1 MPGIIVVG
9 AQWGDEGKGKVVDVF
24 SASADLVVRYQGGAN
39 AGHTLVVNN
48 VKTVLHLIPS
58 GVLHPKCSCMIAPG
72 VVLDVEEVMKEIND
86 LKKAGV
92 LTNPEQLR
100 ISDQCTVLLSYHRKL
115 DAAREKAAGNEK
127 IGTTG
132 KGIGPAYEDRA
143 ARKAVLF
150 ADLFDRERLKQKLEA
165 SLKEKNF
172 MLTEYYKEEAVAVEP
187 LYKRLLELAEEL
199 APYRSKD
206 TSLVIHKALKAGK
219 KVLFE
224 GAQGTMLELLEL
236 AEELAPYR
244 SKDTSLVIHK
254 ALKAGKKVL
263 FEGAQGT
270 MLDLLHGTYPFVTSS
285 STISGSACIGT
296 GIGPGMMQKIVGI
309 TKAYTTRVGSGPFP
323 TEMNEQLS
331 ERLRAEGGEYGA
343 TTGRPRRC
351 GWLDLVALKYAIRVN
366 GLTSLALM
374 KVDVLSGHE
383 KIEVCTAY
391 KLDGQEIKEL
401 PVNSH
406 DLERVEPVYRSLTGW
421 TEDLRNVRSIQDL
434 PQAARDFVQ
443 FIATEVA
450 TPIDVVSVGPGR
462 EQTLWIKPL
471 FA

>member
-39 AGHTLVVNN
+39 AGHTLVVNG

-72 VVLDVEEVMKEIND
+72 VVLDVEEVIKEIRD
-86 LKKAGV
+86 LKTAGV
-92 LTNPEQLR
+92 LTNADQLR

-143 ARKAVLF
+143 ARKAILF
-150 ADLFDRERLKQKLEA
+150 GDLFDRERLKQKLET

-172 MLTEYYKEEAVAVEP
+172 MLTEYYKEEAVDAAP
-187 LYKRLLELAEEL
+187 LYERLLELAVEL
-199 APYRSKD
+199 
-206 TSLVIHKALKAGK
+206 
-219 KVLFE
+219 E
-224 GAQGTMLELLEL
+224 
-236 AEELAPYR
+236 PYR

-323 TEMNEQLS
+323 TEMDDELS
-331 ERLRAEGGEYGA
+331 ERLRREGGEFGA

-374 KVDVLSGHE
+374 KLDVLTGHE

-391 KLDGQEIKEL
+391 KLDGVEIKDL
-401 PVNSH
+401 PVGSH

-421 TEDLRNVRSIQDL
+421 SEDLRNVRSIQDL
-434 PQAARDFVQ
+434 PQAARDFIQ
-443 FIATEVA
+443 FIATEIA

>member
-24 SASADLVVRYQGGAN
+24 SAHADLVVRYQGGAN
-39 AGHTLVVNN
+39 AGHTLVVNG

-72 VVLDVEEVMKEIND
+72 VVLDVEEVVKEIRD
-86 LKKAGV
+86 LKAAGV
-92 LTNPEQLR
+92 LTNPDQLR
-100 ISDQCTVLLSYHRKL
+100 ISDQCTVLLSYHRQL

-143 ARKAVLF
+143 SRKAILF
-150 ADLFDRERLKQKLEA
+150 GDLFDRDRLRAKLEA
-165 SLKEKNF
+165 SLLEKNF
-172 MLTEYYKEEAVAVEP
+172 
-187 LYKRLLELAEEL
+187 LLEKYYAQEPVEVGPLFNRLVEL
-199 APYRSKD
+199 AAELEPFRSKD
-206 TSLVIHKALKAGK
+206 TSLVVH
-219 KVLFE
+219 
-224 GAQGTMLELLEL
+224 
-236 AEELAPYR
+236 R
-244 SKDTSLVIHK
+244 

-296 GIGPGMMQKIVGI
+296 GIGPSVMQKIVGI

-323 TEMNEQLS
+323 TEMNEALS
-331 ERLRAEGGEYGA
+331 ERLRQEGGEYGA

-374 KVDVLSGHE
+374 KLDVLSGHE

-391 KLDGQEIKEL
+391 RLDGVEIKEL
-401 PVNSH
+401 PVSSN
-406 DLERVEPVYRSLTGW
+406 DLARVEPVYRALNGW
-421 TEDLRNVRSIQDL
+421 TEDITNVRAIQDL
-434 PQAARDFVQ
+434 PQSARDFIQ

-471 FA
+471 FS

>member
-1 MPGIIVVG
+1 MAGIVVVG

-24 SASADLVVRYQGGAN
+24 SAHADLVVRYQGGAN
-39 AGHTLVVNN
+39 AGHTLVVNG

-58 GVLHPKCSCMIAPG
+58 GVLHPKCNCMIAPG
-72 VVLDVEEVMKEIND
+72 VVLDIEEVVKEISD
-86 LKKAGV
+86 LKAAGV
-92 LTNPEQLR
+92 LTNPEQLK

-115 DAAREKAAGNEK
+115 DAAREQAAGNEK

-143 ARKAVLF
+143 SRKAILF
-150 ADLFDRERLKQKLEA
+150 GDLFDRERLKAKLEA

-172 MLTEYYKEEAVAVEP
+172 LLEKYYGQEPVDVEP
-187 LYKRLLELAEEL
+187 LYVRLIELASEL
-199 APYRSKD
+199 EPYRSKD
-206 TSLVIHKALKAGK
+206 TSLVVHRALKG
-219 KVLFE
+219 
-224 GAQGTMLELLEL
+224 
-236 AEELAPYR
+236 
-244 SKDTSLVIHK
+244 
-254 ALKAGKKVL
+254 GKKVL

-285 STISGSACIGT
+285 STITGSACVGT
-296 GIGPGMMQKIVGI
+296 GIGPSLMQKIVGI

-323 TEMNEQLS
+323 TEMNEALS
-331 ERLRAEGGEYGA
+331 ERLRQEGGEFGA

-374 KVDVLSGHE
+374 KLDVLSGHE

-391 KLDGQEIKEL
+391 RLDGVEIKEL
-401 PVNSH
+401 PVSSN
-406 DLERVEPVYRSLTGW
+406 DLSRVEPVYRSLNGW
-421 TEDLRNVRSIQDL
+421 MEDIRNVRAIQDL
-434 PQAARDFVQ
+434 PQAARDFIQ

-471 FA
+471 FS

>member
-39 AGHTLVVNN
+39 AGHTLVVNG

-72 VVLDVEEVMKEIND
+72 VVLDVEEVIKEIRD
-86 LKKAGV
+86 LKEAGV
-92 LTNPEQLR
+92 LTSPDQLR
-100 ISDQCTVLLSYHRKL
+100 ISDQCTMLLSYHRKL
-115 DAAREKAAGNEK
+115 DAAREKALGNEK

-143 ARKAVLF
+143 SRKAILF
-150 ADLFDRERLKQKLEA
+150 GDLFDRERLKMKLEV

-172 MLTEYYKEEAVAVEP
+172 MLTQYFKEDAVEVGP
-187 LYKRLLELAEEL
+187 LYERLIELSGELE
-199 APYRSKD
+199 
-206 TSLVIHKALKAGK
+206 
-219 KVLFE
+219 
-224 GAQGTMLELLEL
+224 
-236 AEELAPYR
+236 PYR

-323 TEMNEQLS
+323 TEMDTELS
-331 ERLRAEGGEYGA
+331 ERLRREGGEFGA

-374 KVDVLSGHE
+374 KLDVLTGHE

-391 KLDGQEIKEL
+391 RLDGVEIKEL
-401 PVNSH
+401 PVGSH
-406 DLERVEPVYRSLTGW
+406 DLERVEPIYRSLTGW
-421 TEDLRNVRSIQDL
+421 NEDLRNVRSIQDL
-434 PQAARDFVQ
+434 PQAARDFIQ
-443 FIATEVA
+443 FIATEIA

>member
-1 MPGIIVVG
+1 MLLIMEPTIFHHFTEGRKIMAGIVVVG
-9 AQWGDEGKGKVVDVF
+9 AQWGDEGKGKVIDVF
-24 SASADLVVRYQGGAN
+24 STHADLVVRYQGGAN

-48 VKTVLHLIPS
+48 IKTVLHLIPS
-58 GVLHPKCSCMIAPG
+58 GVLHPKCICMIAPG
-72 VVLDVEEVMKEIND
+72 VVLDIEGVAKEIQE
-86 LKKAGV
+86 LKASGI
-92 LTNPEQLR
+92 LNSPDQLR
-100 ISDQCTVLLSYHRKL
+100 ISDQCTALLSYHKSI
-115 DAAREKAAGNEK
+115 DAAREVAAGNEK

-143 ARKAVLF
+143 SRKAILF
-150 ADLFDRERLKQKLEA
+150 SDLFDRERLKQKLGAALE
-165 SLKEKNF
+165 EKNF
-172 MLTEYYKEEAVAVEP
+172 LLEHKYKAETISLEP
-187 LYKRLLELAEEL
+187 LYQRLLELAE
-199 APYRSKD
+199 
-206 TSLVIHKALKAGK
+206 I
-219 KVLFE
+219 
-224 GAQGTMLELLEL
+224 
-236 AEELAPYR
+236 LAPYR

-270 MLDLLHGTYPFVTSS
+270 MLDILHGTYPFVTSS
-285 STISGSACIGT
+285 ATIAGSACT
-296 GIGPGMMQKIVGI
+296 GSGVGPNMMQKIVGI

-323 TEMNEQLS
+323 TELKGELG
-331 ERLRAEGGEYGA
+331 ERLRAEGREFGA

-366 GLTSLALM
+366 GITSLALM
-374 KVDVLSGHE
+374 KLDVLSGHE

-401 PVNSH
+401 PVNS
-406 DLERVEPVYRSLTGW
+406 DELSRVEPVYRSLNGW
-421 TEDLRNVRSIQDL
+421 PQEAGAVSQIRAVQDL
-434 PQAARDFVQ
+434 PQAARDFIQ
-443 FIATEVA
+443 FVASEVA